1 MEAYKILAKTI
12 ATRVQPFLP
21 QLIYDSHTGFVQERS
36 IFYNI
41 FLFWEMVAIPEQQ
54 QRELAILFLD
64 LEKACDR
71 VDWDFME
78 GTLLRMGFPVQWIR
92 ALAVCIGLL
101 IVLFCLQDLM
111 LAVDFQFHD
120 Q

>member
-1 MEAYKILAKTI
+1 M
-12 ATRVQPFLP
+12 
-21 QLIYDSHTGFVQERS
+21 
-36 IFYNI
+36 
-41 FLFWEMVAIPEQQ
+41 
-54 QRELAILFLD
+54 FLD
-64 LEKACDR
+64 FEKAYER
-71 VDWDFME
+71 VDWEFME

-111 LAVDFQFHD
+111 LAVDFQFRN